1 MALLRLP
8 CSSSSSFI
16 RSKQRHPIFLASLSC
31 PQNPSHSIHGDIHLS
46 LSTSLTHHPSI
57 SIRAKRT
64 SKSIFQ
70 FVSASHDETVAR
82 VPSESEGPKIGA
94 DEFSRTRLLAQN
106 VPWNSTPEDIRS
118 LFEKYGTVLDV
129 ELSMYNKIRNRG
141 LAFVTMGSP
150 EEALTALNN
159 LESYEYEGRTLRL
172 NYAKIKKEKPY
183 PPPVKPKPVT
193 FNLFVANLP
202 YDARAKDL
210 KEFFD
215 SGSGNVVSAQVIF
228 NENPRRSSG
237 YGFVAF
243 KTKKDAEAAIS
254 DFQGK
259 IFMGRTLRVARSKQ
273 FAKLPSEDKSQSEV
287 TSTDVSVE
295 LANAAAQV

>member
-1 MALLRLP
+1 M
-8 CSSSSSFI
+8 
-16 RSKQRHPIFLASLSC
+16 Q
-31 PQNPSHSIHGDIHLS
+31 
-46 LSTSLTHHPSI
+46 
-57 SIRAKRT
+57 
-64 SKSIFQ
+64 
-70 FVSASHDETVAR
+70 
-82 VPSESEGPKIGA
+82 
-94 DEFSRTRLLAQN
+94 
-106 VPWNSTPEDIRS
+106 
-118 LFEKYGTVLDV
+118 
-129 ELSMYNKIRNRG
+129 
-141 LAFVTMGSP
+141 
-150 EEALTALNN
+150 
-159 LESYEYEGRTLRL
+159 EYEGRTLRL
-172 NYAKIKKEKPY
+172 NYAKIKKEKPS

-259 IFMGRTLRVARSKQ
+259 VISVLLLPHIDIVKTNYHRIIKWEDQHSYGAFSVEVQIFMGRTLRVARSKQ